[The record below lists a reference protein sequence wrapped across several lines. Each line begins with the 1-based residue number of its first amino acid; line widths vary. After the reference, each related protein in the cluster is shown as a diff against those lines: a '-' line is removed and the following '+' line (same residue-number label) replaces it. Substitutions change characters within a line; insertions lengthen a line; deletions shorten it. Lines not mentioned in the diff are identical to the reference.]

1 MEWKKPI
8 LKKINK
14 YYGASF
20 ECSDFESLYKLVDE
34 ALTSAYE
41 RGGRDREKKIVNVLE
56 YYEAGTYD
64 SEYCQIV
71 EDLIKK
77 IKEKV

>member
-41 RGGRDREKKIVNVLE
+41 RGRSDERQEDGGRGHYNRKINELLVEEK
-56 YYEAGTYD
+56 
-64 SEYCQIV
+64 
-71 EDLIKK
+71 
-77 IKEKV
+77 